1 MSTHQS
7 KAVAEERHVAKHDQ
21 AEAKM
26 AEHER
31 RDEEKREAMTKG
43 HKTKGGMR
51 DESAAE
57 REHEGRVSPL
67 LQPGVKAVGG
77 HAPLPQSPAMAG
89 EAGSGAPP
97 LQSLLQGVPGD
108 SLPSPRKILVTNSR
122 TQKKAAK
129 VRQTNRAVAAWVSSC
144 GGSESALE

>member
-1 MSTHQS
+1 MSTARMQP
-7 KAVAEERHVAKHDQ
+7 VREERHAAKHEQ
-21 AEAKM
+21 AESKM
-26 AEHER
+26 GEHER
-31 RDEEKREAMTKG
+31 RDEEKRETMTKG

-57 REHEGRVSPL
+57 REHKGRVSPL
-67 LQPGVKAVGG
+67 LQPGVKAVDG

-97 LQSLLQGVPGD
+97 LQSLLQGLPGD

-129 VRQTNRAVAAWVSSC
+129 VRQTNRAAAAWVSTC
-144 GGSESALE
+144 GGSESASE